1 MADHA
6 VEYAERLNT
15 FLERYERYVQE
26 VLKPTQGEISEVFDR
41 WRDPEHWTK
50 YKRSSGI
57 PIPSPVRRVQSRIKR
72 PEQVVDKIF
81 RKPENFPDRLA
92 EASFR
97 KMGDAVGVR
106 VLVYFLSHLPLADR
120 ELQGSALFEVS
131 SADPPRAYMSPE
143 QARALGLDHIATE
156 EKESGY
162 CSVHYAIRLRE
173 SSVPIEDRPW
183 VELQVRTLGMDL
195 WSTMEHHLGYKPGK
209 GATSLAARRQLKILS
224 TLIRGIDEHFNLLY
238 DELTRFQEEISY
250 RGADLLDPANL
261 PPVLSEVGVS
271 CAQRDINNI
280 LKFLYSR
287 GVEVVDDVRALA
299 TPARLDIVRH
309 TYLAAAGRL
318 PSGLEVIAT
327 LASLRGAPSREEEV
341 RRVRAQIA
349 FRGAWESIRQEI
361 DQTDDSGS

>member
-1 MADHA
+1 MKDQAI
-6 VEYAERLNT
+6 EYTERLND

-26 VLKPTQGEISEVFDR
+26 VLKPTQTEISEVLDG

-50 YKRSSGI
+50 YKRSTGI

-81 RKPENFPDRLA
+81 RKPDNFPDGLT

-97 KMGDAVGVR
+97 AMGDAVGLR
-106 VLVYFLSHLPLADR
+106 ILVYFLSHLPLVDR
-120 ELQGSALFEVS
+120 ELQSSDRFEVS
-131 SADPPRAYMSPE
+131 IADPPRAYMSPQ
-143 QARALGLDHIATE
+143 QARALGLDHLPME

-162 CSVHYAIRLRE
+162 CSVHYSIRLRE
-173 SSVPIEDRPW
+173 SVVPLADRPW

-209 GATSLAARRQLKILS
+209 GATSIAARRQLKILS

-238 DELTRFQEEISY
+238 EELNRFQEEVSY
-250 RGADLLDPANL
+250 RGTDLLDPANL
-261 PPVLSEVGVS
+261 PSVLSEVGIS

-299 TPARLDIVRH
+299 TPARLDLIRH

-318 PSGLEVIAT
+318 PANLEVIAT
-327 LASLRGAPSREEEV
+327 LASLRGAPDREEEV
-341 RRVRAQIA
+341 SRVRAQIA

-361 DQTDDSGS
+361 DQADDSGS